1 MLSKVNHKSMYHA
14 GYIVYYILY
23 VLSLVGFQLVAPK
36 YLEYFTAAVK
46 VYISFLL
53 MYKFNPFT
61 KQSPVTMYDRE
72 IIFSASILLFLTTV
86 VGDLLTKMNKNL
98 ADDTDI
104 GVKFMKILR

>member
-1 MLSKVNHKSMYHA
+1 MLSKINHKSMYHA

-61 KQSPVTMYDRE
+61 KPSPVTMYDRE

-98 ADDTDI
+98 ADDTEI
-104 GVKFMKILR
+104 GIKFMKILR